1 MDTMVQ
7 EDIVKEVSSSITEQ
21 QLYDDMYGELYAR
34 LSAMPGD
41 QIMQMLRELIP
52 PAALFSR
59 VDGTMFRIRALGL
72 TMFDTKMMLEQAGIG
87 KSDPRSKMFK
97 YMKGSL
103 IDEELVNE
111 MRNIAAKQNT
121 VAKQVGGIPIQ
132 GDDHRSKQWWVPV
145 NATSTFVEAIE
156 NLTAEFQGYV
166 QGKIIDQYET
176 LRAESNRLFME
187 GVEETWTELV
197 AAGKTGEMTKEQ
209 FVSSNERFFESQFP
223 TQDDVAS
230 KIQMQYFP
238 VQAALPDVVEQTVTD
253 VRDSLR
259 KRALSL
265 EQEAQATAAM
275 VQQQLRIGEI
285 AVQMKEM
292 SLRSAR
298 DKETEERQLR
308 AELLKKQ
315 IAPEVQR
322 TQGLVLQMQTTFMK
336 LSQQVLDHVKS
347 GKKISAAQRRAWR
360 QTIAQ
365 LQSLNTADT
374 EQFEKA
380 LEMISSVSESTETT
394 DVDVRTAELAV
405 KSALSEIEKNAS
417 VSMNADALWVL
428 MRSGKSTEA
437 MGKIFGLRAKLQE
450 SMGTLDTLEE
460 IAAKIGGQNM
470 IIENGLDKSANDEED

>member
-1 MDTMVQ
+1 MVEEKLLKGVSNAVLEQ
-7 EDIVKEVSSSITEQ
+7 E
-21 QLYDDMYGELYAR
+21 LYDGMYGELYAR
-34 LSAMPGD
+34 LSNMPED
-41 QIMQMLRELIP
+41 AIRQMLKELIP

-103 IDEELVNE
+103 IEEELVNE

-145 NATSTFVEAIE
+145 NATSAFVEAIE

-166 QGKIIDQYET
+166 KEKIIDQYET
-176 LRAESNRLFME
+176 LKTESHRLFTE
-187 GVEETWTELV
+187 GVEEMWTELS
-197 AAGKTGEMTKEQ
+197 AAGKAGDLTRKQ
-209 FVSSNERFFESQFP
+209 FISSNEAFFNSQFP
-223 TQDDVAS
+223 TQSDVEN
-230 KIQMQYFP
+230 KILMQYFP
-238 VQAALPDVVEQTVTD
+238 VQAALPDVVEQTVTE
-253 VRDSLR
+253 VRDALR
-259 KRALSL
+259 NRALAL
-265 EQEAQATAAM
+265 QQEADAAAQM

-292 SLRSAR
+292 TLQAAR
-298 DKETEERQLR
+298 NKEAEERALR

-315 IAPEVQR
+315 IAPEIQR
-322 TQGLVLQMQTTFMK
+322 TQGLVLQMQTSFMK
-336 LSQQVLDHVKS
+336 LSQQVLEHVKS

-360 QTIAQ
+360 ATISQ
-365 LQSLNTADT
+365 LQSLTTADT

-394 DVDVRTAELAV
+394 DVDIKTAEIAV
-405 KSALSEIEKNAS
+405 TGALQEIEKNAS
-417 VSMNADALWVL
+417 VSMKADALWVL
-428 MRSGKSTEA
+428 MRAGKSNEA
-437 MGKIFGLRAKLQE
+437 MSKIYGLRAKLQE
-450 SMGTLDTLEE
+450 SMGTLETLEE

-470 IIENGLDKSANDEED
+470 LIENGLAREDNNNNDEN